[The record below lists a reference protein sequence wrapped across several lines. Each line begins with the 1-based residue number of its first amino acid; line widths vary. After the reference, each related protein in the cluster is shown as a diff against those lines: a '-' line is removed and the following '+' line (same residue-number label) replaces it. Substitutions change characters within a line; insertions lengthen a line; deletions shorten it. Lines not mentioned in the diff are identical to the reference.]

1 MIVKYNSEYKD
12 DLLKLGQQYEDDFEK
27 KYLNSKDNVLLYVI
41 DSKVRGFL
49 ITETAIDEASVI
61 LLYVDKDARRKKIA
75 STLMDNF
82 INTLTDDIKRIILEV
97 SDLNISAINLYKKY
111 GFASI
116 ATRKKYYKDGSDAL
130 VMERKIDHE

>member
-75 STLMDNF
+75 STLMDNY

-111 GFASI
+111 GFSDI